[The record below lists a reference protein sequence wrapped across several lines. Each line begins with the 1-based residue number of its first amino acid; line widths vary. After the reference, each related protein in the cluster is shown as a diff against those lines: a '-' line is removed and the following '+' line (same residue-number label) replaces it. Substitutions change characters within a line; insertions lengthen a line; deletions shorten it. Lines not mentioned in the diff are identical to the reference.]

1 MKVWIKLL
9 LGTLAGI
16 LAAQFLPMDN
26 ETINAALIWLE
37 ELALRIGRYTVV
49 PLLVFSLST
58 AVHELRQEG
67 RFWSMV
73 LRSFIC
79 IALSGVLVIAAGLVF
94 IQFFSP
100 GRVPIHVEEELGTV
114 SLDTAG
120 NILAL
125 FPSNMFQSLVGDGVY
140 LFPVCIFAFFLGMG
154 LSYDRNFTKPVITF
168 IDSLSRIFY
177 HITVFF
183 SEILGLI
190 MIILAA
196 YWALRFKGVLRE
208 KVYNDLIMLL
218 GGLSLGL
225 CFVVLPLFLYFLRP
239 KVNPWV
245 VLYGNLGPALASW
258 FSGDI
263 NFTLPVLLRHGKEN
277 SGIRRRSNTLVLAL
291 FNTFGR
297 AGSAMTAAVAFIL
310 IIKSYSRL
318 DITLADSLSIGLR
331 AFLISFFL
339 AGRPGDGAYTAL
351 ALLCLGY
358 GRGFVEAGYL
368 FLKPLAFY
376 LVTVGTFLDAMI
388 ASFCSFAIARLSG
401 YQEDKSPRHFI

>member
-16 LAAQFLPMDN
+16 LAAQFLPADN
-26 ETINAALIWLE
+26 QNINAALGWLE
-37 ELALRIGRYTVV
+37 ELSLRIGRYAVV
-49 PLLVFSLST
+49 PLLVFSFSI

-73 LRSFIC
+73 FRSFIF
-79 IALSGVLVIAAGLVF
+79 IAASGLLVIAAGLAV
-94 IQFFSP
+94 IQIFSL
-100 GRVPIHVEEELGTV
+100 GRVPIHGEEELGAV

-125 FPSNMFQSLVGDGVY
+125 FPSNMFQALTGDGVY
-140 LFPVCIFAFFLGMG
+140 LFPVCVFAFFLGMG
-154 LSYDRNFTKPVITF
+154 LSYDRSFAKPVITL

-177 HITVFF
+177 HIIVFF

-196 YWALRFKGVLRE
+196 YWALRFKDVLRE
-208 KVYNDLIMLL
+208 KVYNDLIALL

-225 CFVVLPLFLYFLRP
+225 CFIVLPLLLYFLKP

-318 DITLADSLSIGLR
+318 DITLVDSLSIGLR
-331 AFLISFFL
+331 AFVISFFL

-358 GRGFVEAGYL
+358 GQGFVEAGYL

-376 LVTVGTFLDAMI
+376 LVAIGTFVDTMI
-388 ASFCSFAIARLSG
+388 ASFCSFAIARMSG
-401 YQEDKSPRHFI
+401 YQEDKSPRYFI

>member
-26 ETINAALIWLE
+26 QRVNAALNWLE

-49 PLLVFSLST
+49 PLLVFSLGI
-58 AVHELRQEG
+58 AVYELRQEG

-73 LRSFIC
+73 FRSFIF
-79 IALSGVLVIAAGLVF
+79 IAASGLLVIAAALAL
-94 IQFFSP
+94 IQVFSP
-100 GRVPIHVEEELGTV
+100 GRVPIHVEEELGAV

-125 FPSNMFQSLVGDGVY
+125 FPSNMFQALAGDGVY
-140 LFPVCIFAFFLGMG
+140 LFPVCVFAFFLGMG
-154 LSYDRNFTKPVITF
+154 LSYDRSFAKPVITL
-168 IDSLSRIFY
+168 IDSLSRVFY

-183 SEILGLI
+183 SEILGLV

-208 KVYNDLIMLL
+208 KVYNDLIILL

-225 CFVVLPLFLYFLRP
+225 CFIVLPLLLYFLRP
-239 KVNPWV
+239 KLNPWV
-245 VLYGNLGPALASW
+245 VLYGNLGPALVSW

-297 AGSAMTAAVAFIL
+297 AGSAMTAAVAFML

-401 YQEDKSPRHFI
+401 FQEDKSPRYFI

>member
-9 LGTLAGI
+9 LGAFAGI
-16 LAAQFLPMDN
+16 LAARFLPSDNQRVMD
-26 ETINAALIWLE
+26 ILGWLE
-37 ELALRIGRYTVV
+37 ELALRVGRYAVV
-49 PLLVFSLST
+49 PLLLFSLSI

-73 LRSFIC
+73 LRTFVFI
-79 IALSGVLVIAAGLVF
+79 IISGLFVIAAGLAL
-94 IQFFSP
+94 IRFFP
-100 GRVPIHVEEELGTV
+100 LGRVPIHIEEELGAIT
-114 SLDTAG
+114 LDAPG

-125 FPSNMFQSLVGDGVY
+125 FPSNMFRSLAGDGVY

-154 LSYDRNFTKPVITF
+154 LSYDRSFAKPVITLV
-168 IDSLSRIFY
+168 DSLSRVFY
-177 HITVFF
+177 HIMVFF
-183 SEILGLI
+183 SEILGFI

-196 YWALRFKGVLRE
+196 YWAMRFKDVLRE
-208 KVYNDLIMLL
+208 KVYNDLIILL
-218 GGLSLGL
+218 GALSFAL
-225 CFVVLPLFLYFLRP
+225 CFIIMPLLLYFLRP
-239 KVNPWV
+239 KANPWAA
-245 VLYGNLGPALASW
+245 LYGNLGPAIASW

-277 SGIRRRSNTLVLAL
+277 SGIHRRSNTVTFAL
-291 FNTFGR
+291 FSTFGR

-318 DITLADSLSIGLR
+318 DISLVNSLSIGLR
-331 AFLISFFL
+331 AFFISFFL

-358 GRGFVEAGYL
+358 GQGFEAGYL

-376 LVTVGTFLDAMI
+376 LIAVGTFLDAMI
-388 ASFCSFAIARLSG
+388 AAFSSFAIARISG
-401 YQEDKSPRHFI
+401 YQDDKSPRHFI

>member
-9 LGTLAGI
+9 LGTLVGI
-16 LAAQFLPMDN
+16 LAAQFLPPDN
-26 ETINAALIWLE
+26 QQVNATLLWLE
-37 ELALRIGRYTVV
+37 ELSLRIGRYTVV
-49 PLLVFSLST
+49 PLLVFSLSI

-79 IALSGVLVIAAGLVF
+79 IAAAGLVVIASGLLV
-94 IQFFSP
+94 IQIFSP

-114 SLDTAG
+114 SLDTAA

-125 FPSNMFQSLVGDGVY
+125 FPSNMFQALAGDGVY
-140 LFPVCIFAFFLGMG
+140 LFPACVFAFFLGMG
-154 LSYDRNFTKPVITF
+154 LSYDRGFTKPVIVLV
-168 IDSLSRIFY
+168 DSLSRIFY
-177 HITVFF
+177 HIAVFF
-183 SEILGLI
+183 SEILGFF

-208 KVYNDLIMLL
+208 KVYNDLIILL
-218 GGLSLGL
+218 GGLSIGL
-225 CFVVLPLFLYFLRP
+225 CFIIMPLFLYFLRP
-239 KVNPWV
+239 KVNPWA

-263 NFTLPVLLRHGKEN
+263 NFTLPLMLRHGKEN

-318 DITLADSLSIGLR
+318 DITLVDSLSIGLR
-331 AFLISFFL
+331 AFVISFFL
-339 AGRPGDGAYTAL
+339 AGRPGDGAYIAL

-376 LVTVGTFLDAMI
+376 LVTIGTFLDVMI
-388 ASFCSFAIARLSG
+388 ASFCSFAIARVSG
-401 YQEDKSPRHFI
+401 CQEDKSPRYFI